1 MNGYDVILIG
11 AGFLGLSSAY
21 ALARQ
26 GARVLLLEAHQVGS
40 GTSAS
45 CSGRAQV
52 CEGRL
57 DPLNVRLILEG
68 FDKHQSL
75 EEELGQRY
83 DWRTTGL
90 FLIIRTE
97 ASRRVWLERAATLTA
112 NGIPTEVV
120 DRETLQKAEPN
131 MDTAGLLGAV
141 YAREGMLNPLKFS
154 LAYAVAARR
163 HGAVIHGNS
172 PVVGFERQGNRI
184 TAVRAKNETFACGS
198 VAVMTGAWMA
208 ETVKMAGVDDLPVHF
223 THAEAMITERIP
235 AMIFH
240 NVEIS
245 DFYDTIHGKQRAV
258 AIGVH
263 PELDGS
269 VDISESVTQTHLR
282 GKHVS
287 AWGMTALSKTL
298 IDLYPFMAKARVVR
312 AWGRPTSFTP
322 DEEPLIGFLPQVDNL
337 FVAGSLV
344 ETITAVPV
352 ISEWIAA
359 MMLGKEVPH
368 SLAQFSPGRFF
379 KKS

>member
-1 MNGYDVILIG
+1 MNGYDVVIIG

-21 ALARQ
+21 TLARQ
-26 GARVLLLEAHQVGS
+26 GARVLLLEAHEIGS
-40 GTSAS
+40 GTSAA

-57 DPLNVRLILEG
+57 DPLNIRLILEG
-68 FDKHQSL
+68 FEKHHNL
-75 EEELGQRY
+75 EEELGQPY

-90 FLIIRTE
+90 FLIIRTQS
-97 ASRRVWLERAATLTA
+97 SRQAWLERAATLTVH
-112 NGIPTEVV
+112 GIPTEVV

-131 MDTAGLLGAV
+131 MNTTGLLGAV
-141 YAREGMLNPLKFS
+141 YVREGMLNPLKFS
-154 LAYAVAARR
+154 LAYAAAARR
-163 HGAVIHGNS
+163 HGAVIQDNS
-172 PVVGFERQGNRI
+172 PVVGFDRQGSRI
-184 TAVRAKNETFACGS
+184 TAVRTQNETIFCDN

-208 ETVKMAGVDDLPVHF
+208 ETVKMAGIDDLPVHF
-223 THAEAMITERIP
+223 THAEAMVTERIP
-235 AMIFH
+235 AMVFH
-240 NVEIS
+240 NIEIS

-269 VDISESVTQTHLR
+269 VDVSESVTQTHLR
-282 GKHVS
+282 RKDVS
-287 AWGMTALSKTL
+287 AWGLTALSKAL
-298 IDLYPFMAKARVVR
+298 IDLYPFMAKVRVVR
-312 AWGRPTSFTP
+312 TWGRPTSFTP
-322 DEEPLIGFLPQVDNL
+322 DEEPLIGFLPPIDNL

-368 SLAQFSPGRFF
+368 SLAQFSPARFY
-379 KKS
+379 KP

>member
-1 MNGYDVILIG
+1 MNGDDVIIIG

-26 GARVLLLEAHQVGS
+26 GARVLLLESHEIGS

-57 DPLNVRLILEG
+57 DPLNIRLIVEG
-68 FDKHQSL
+68 FEKHKSL
-75 EEELGQRY
+75 EEELGYRY

-90 FLIIRTE
+90 FLIIRTQT
-97 ASRRVWLERAATLTA
+97 SRQTWLERAAALTA
-112 NGIPTEVV
+112 HGIPTEVV

-131 MDTAGLLGAV
+131 MNTSGLLGAV

-154 LAYAVAARR
+154 LAYAAAARR
-163 HGAVIHGNS
+163 HGAVIRGNS
-172 PVVGFERQGNRI
+172 PVVGFERQGSRI
-184 TAVRAKNETFACGS
+184 TAVRTKDETFACDN

-208 ETVKMAGVDDLPVHF
+208 ETARMANIDLPVHF

-235 AMIFH
+235 AMVFH

-245 DFYDTIHGKQRAV
+245 DFYDTIHGKKRAV

-269 VDISESVTQTHLR
+269 VDISESVTQTHFR
-282 GKHVS
+282 KKNVS
-287 AWGMTALSKTL
+287 AWGVTALSKTL
-298 IDLYPFMAKARVVR
+298 IDLYPFMAKVRVVR
-312 AWGRPTSFTP
+312 TWGRPTSFTP
-322 DEEPLIGFLPQVDNL
+322 DEEPLIGWLPQVDNL

-359 MMLGKEVPH
+359 MIVGKDVPH
-368 SLAQFSPGRFF
+368 SLEQFSPARFF
-379 KKS
+379 EKS

>member
-1 MNGYDVILIG
+1 MNGYDVVIIG

-26 GARVLLLEAHQVGS
+26 GARVLLLEAHEIGS

-52 CEGRL
+52 CEGGL
-57 DPLNVRLILEG
+57 DPLNIRLIREG
-68 FDKHQSL
+68 FEKHHSL
-75 EEELGQRY
+75 EEELGQPY

-90 FLIIRTE
+90 FLIIRTQS
-97 ASRRVWLERAATLTA
+97 SRQTWLERATTLTA
-112 NGIPTEVV
+112 HGIQTEVL

-131 MDTAGLLGAV
+131 MNTTGLLGAV
-141 YAREGMLNPLKFS
+141 YVREGMLNPLKFS
-154 LAYAVAARR
+154 LAYAAAARR
-163 HGAVIHGNS
+163 HGAVIQDNS
-172 PVVGFERQGNRI
+172 PVVGFERRGSRI
-184 TAVRAKNETFACGS
+184 TAVRTQNETVFCDN

-208 ETVKMAGVDDLPVHF
+208 ETVKMAGIDNLPVHF
-223 THAEAMITERIP
+223 THAEAMVTERIP
-235 AMIFH
+235 PMIFH

-263 PELDGS
+263 PDLDGS
-269 VDISESVTQTHLR
+269 VDVSESVTQTHLR
-282 GKHVS
+282 RKDVS
-287 AWGMTALSKTL
+287 AWGLTALSKTL
-298 IDLYPFMAKARVVR
+298 LDLYPFMAKVRVVR
-312 AWGRPTSFTP
+312 TWGRPTSFTP

-359 MMLGKEVPH
+359 MILGKDLPH
-368 SLAQFSPGRFF
+368 SLEQFSPARFF
-379 KKS
+379 KS

>member
-1 MNGYDVILIG
+1 MKGYDVIIIG

-21 ALARQ
+21 ALSRQ
-26 GARVLLLEAHQVGS
+26 GAHVLLLEANEIGS

-52 CEGRL
+52 CEGGL
-57 DPLNVRLILEG
+57 DPLNIRLILEG
-68 FDKHQSL
+68 FEKHQSL
-75 EEELGQRY
+75 EEELGYRY
-83 DWRTTGL
+83 DWRATGL
-90 FLIIRTE
+90 FLIIRAQT
-97 ASRRVWLERAATLTA
+97 SRQTWLERAETLTA

-131 MDTAGLLGAV
+131 MDTTGLLGAV
-141 YAREGMLNPLKFS
+141 YTREGMLNPLKFS
-154 LAYAVAARR
+154 LAYAAAARR
-163 HGAVIHGNS
+163 QGAVIRGNS
-172 PVVGFERQGNRI
+172 PVVGFERQGSRI
-184 TAVRAKNETFACGS
+184 TAVRARNETISCGNV
-198 VAVMTGAWMA
+198 VAMTGAWLA
-208 ETVKMAGVDDLPVHF
+208 ETVKMAGIDDLPVHF
-223 THAEAMITERIP
+223 THAEAMVTERIP
-235 AMIFH
+235 PMIFH

-269 VDISESVTQTHLR
+269 VNVSESVTQTHFR
-282 GKHVS
+282 KKNVS
-287 AWGMTALSKTL
+287 AWGVTALSKTL
-298 IDLYPFMAKARVVR
+298 IDLYPFMAKVRIVR

-322 DEEPLIGFLPQVDNL
+322 DEEPLIGFLPQMDNL

-359 MMLGKEVPH
+359 MLLGKELPH
-368 SLAQFSPGRFF
+368 SLEQFSPARFF
-379 KKS
+379 EKR

>member
-1 MNGYDVILIG
+1 MNGYDVVIIG

-26 GARVLLLEAHQVGS
+26 GARVLLLEVHEIGS
-40 GTSAS
+40 GTSAA

-57 DPLNVRLILEG
+57 DPLNIRLIVEG
-68 FDKHQSL
+68 FEKHQSL
-75 EEELGQRY
+75 EEELGHRY
-83 DWRTTGL
+83 NWRTTGL
-90 FLIIRTE
+90 FLIIRTQS
-97 ASRRVWLERAATLTA
+97 SRQTWLERAATLTA
-112 NGIPTEVV
+112 HGIPTEVV

-131 MDTAGLLGAV
+131 MNATGLLGAV
-141 YAREGMLNPLKFS
+141 YVREGMLNPLKFS
-154 LAYAVAARR
+154 LAYAAAARR
-163 HGAVIHGNS
+163 HGAVIQDNS
-172 PVVGFERQGNRI
+172 PVVGFERQSSRI
-184 TAVRAKNETFACGS
+184 TAVRTKHETFACDN

-208 ETVKMAGVDDLPVHF
+208 ETIKMAGIDDLPVHF
-223 THAEAMITERIP
+223 AHAEAMITERIP
-235 AMIFH
+235 AMVFH

-269 VDISESVTQTHLR
+269 VDVSESVSQTQLR
-282 GKHVS
+282 RKNVS
-287 AWGMTALSKTL
+287 AWGLTALSKTL
-298 IDLYPFMAKARVVR
+298 LDLYPFMAKVRVVR
-312 AWGRPTSFTP
+312 TWGRPTSFTP

-359 MMLGKEVPH
+359 MILGKDLPH
-368 SLAQFSPGRFF
+368 SLEQFSPARFF
-379 KKS
+379 KS